1 MVEEVFIFLL
11 LEDVLKLIFLLYGD
25 RLRLMD
31 WNDVIGEEWCDVC
44 GVDVMNDVYG
54 VLMFGYGVVVIE
66 IFVRVVR

>member
-11 LEDVLKLIFLLYGD
+11 LEDVLKFIFLLYGD

-31 WNDVIGEEWCDVC
+31 WNDVIGEEWCDVS

-66 IFVRVVR
+66 IFVSVVR

>member
-1 MVEEVFIFLL
+1 
-11 LEDVLKLIFLLYGD
+11 
-25 RLRLMD
+25 MD
-31 WNDVIGEEWCDVC
+31 WNDVIGEEWCDVS

>member
-1 MVEEVFIFLL
+1 MFIFLL
-11 LEDVLKLIFLLYGD
+11 LEDVLKFIFLLYGD

-31 WNDVIGEEWCDVC
+31 WNDVIGEEWCDIN